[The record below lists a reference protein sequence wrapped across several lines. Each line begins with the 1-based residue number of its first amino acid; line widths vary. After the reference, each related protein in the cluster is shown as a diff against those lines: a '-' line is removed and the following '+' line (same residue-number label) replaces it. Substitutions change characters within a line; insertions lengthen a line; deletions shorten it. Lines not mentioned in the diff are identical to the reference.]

1 MLHKLRDA
9 MDKRDGQYT
18 FMSKVEIDEGFFSTE
33 RPEDKRMKLPN
44 GDAGSLSKTKVFCD
58 D

>member
-1 MLHKLRDA
+1 MLHKLRNA

-18 FMSKVEIDEGFFSTE
+18 FMGKVEIDEGFFSIE

-44 GDAGSLSKTKVFCD
+44 RGCWEFVQNKGFL
-58 D
+58 